1 MYIDTHAHLN
11 YDDNRFGDE
20 NLLVQNIKNS
30 GVEKVIVVGWD
41 YLSSQKAKDFAYRHD
56 GYYFAA
62 GVHPSDISKATQAD
76 YDVVRALLKDK
87 KAVALGEIG
96 LDYHYEN
103 IDEKAQQNAFNL
115 QMEIAH
121 SEKLPFI
128 IHSRDATEDTL
139 KILKN
144 NKNLLEYGAVM
155 HCFSGSEETAKEYLK
170 LNLYI
175 SFAGPVTFKNARR
188 LDEVAKIVPSDKIL
202 VETDSPYLAPVPFRG
217 TLNTPCNIPIIVE
230 KLAFLRG
237 ESVEKVAQD
246 IYKNAHTLFFK
257 MEN

>member
-76 YDVVRALLKDK
+76 YDGIRALLKDK

-103 IDEKAQQNAFNL
+103 IDEKAQQNAFIL

-139 KILKN
+139 KILK
-144 NKNLLEYGAVM
+144 
-155 HCFSGSEETAKEYLK
+155 K
-170 LNLYI
+170 LC
-175 SFAGPVTFKNARR
+175 KNA
-188 LDEVAKIVPSDKIL
+188 
-202 VETDSPYLAPVPFRG
+202 
-217 TLNTPCNIPIIVE
+217 
-230 KLAFLRG
+230 
-237 ESVEKVAQD
+237 
-246 IYKNAHTLFFK
+246 
-257 MEN
+257 